1 MKTFVLYLYLLIV
14 RLFLL
19 FLNSLFYLQSFV
31 DRFSYGIPFSL
42 KSHSEIVASFH
53 KNGSSFFFGHVIFRR
68 PRRASTLLCLDTP
81 PLVNTGLG
89 GFSFRHSVTTK
100 QHHLLCL
107 NVVCVKIELFK

>member
-68 PRRASTLLCLDTP
+68 PRRGSTRALFGHTP
-81 PLVNTGLG
+81 FGQHRPGGLQ
-89 GFSFRHSVTTK
+89 F
-100 QHHLLCL
+100 
-107 NVVCVKIELFK
+107 